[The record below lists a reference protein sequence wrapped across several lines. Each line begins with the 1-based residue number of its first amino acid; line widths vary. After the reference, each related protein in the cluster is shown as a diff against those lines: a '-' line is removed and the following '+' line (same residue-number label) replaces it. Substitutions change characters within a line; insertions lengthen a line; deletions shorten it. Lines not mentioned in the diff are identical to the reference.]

1 MLVIVEGVD
10 GVGKSTFVDLLQRMT
25 RSVVNSGRRSPVMLK
40 TGPPER
46 PDACPFQ
53 EYEARLYPHLDAQ
66 DDVICDRWHVGE
78 LAYGPV
84 LRNHSRLD
92 PAGLLHVEL
101 FLRRAGAVVVYLH
114 QPAQELERRLMTRG
128 DDLVSPYQLDR
139 LKSYYHG
146 WLECTILPTFV
157 FRDPGEVEADA
168 VIDFALTQ
176 EYANSAY
183 PVYPESTLVG
193 SFKPEVVLFGERR
206 GGRPPHEF
214 RSAFVPRPNTSG
226 HYLLSHLP
234 ESLESRVALVNA
246 CETEDPY
253 EVWRELDQPHAVAL
267 GREAHRALLDAG
279 VPHGAVPH
287 PQYWRRFFNHHPAD
301 YGRLIEQ
308 AAETGADL
316 LKWRPENTWYD
327 HSRTEETKT

>member
-1 MLVIVEGVD
+1 MLIIVEGLD
-10 GVGKSTFVDLLQRMT
+10 ATGKSTFVDVLYRLLR
-25 RSVVNSGRRSPVMLK
+25 RDKGGRRPPIVLK

-53 EYEARLYPHLDAQ
+53 EYEARLYEHLDRQ

-84 LRNHSRLD
+84 LRGHSRLD

-114 QPAQELERRLMTRG
+114 QPIHELERRLETRG
-128 DDLVSPYQLDR
+128 DDLISSYQLST

-146 WLECTILPTFV
+146 WLECTILPTV
-157 FRDPGEVEADA
+157 ALRDPGETEADE
-168 VIDFALTQ
+168 VIDLALTQ

-193 SFKPEVVLFGERR
+193 SFQPEVVLFGERR

-253 EVWRELDQPHAVAL
+253 EVWRELGQPAAVAL
-267 GREAHRALLDAG
+267 GREAHRALLDSG
-279 VPHGAVPH
+279 VPHATVPH
-287 PQYWRRFFNHHPAD
+287 PQFVRRFHHSRLTE
-301 YGRLIEQ
+301 YGRLIERVAGTDHQ
-308 AAETGADL
+308 LLGWRGEHVDL
-316 LKWRPENTWYD
+316 ALQIIT
-327 HSRTEETKT
+327 ST